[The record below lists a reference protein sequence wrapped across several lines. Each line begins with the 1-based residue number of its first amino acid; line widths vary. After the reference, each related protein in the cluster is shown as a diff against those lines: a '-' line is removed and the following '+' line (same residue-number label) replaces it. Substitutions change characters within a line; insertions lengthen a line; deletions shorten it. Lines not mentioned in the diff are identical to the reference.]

1 MADRF
6 DSPVDV
12 EAAEQGLSGL
22 GQMAVAVGIAVFTL
36 ALLNAHALAAWAD
49 GLEPG
54 ARSARIST
62 VAHRLANRTA
72 ARGLDGPRAA
82 LKSGWDD
89 IKAARWPDQA
99 PDQALDQADAS
110 ADQR

>member
-12 EAAEQGLSGL
+12 EADEVGLSGL
-22 GQMAVAVGIAVFTL
+22 ALMTTALLFAVVTL

-54 ARSARIST
+54 ARSARIGA
-62 VAHRLANRTA
+62 VAHGLADRTA
-72 ARGLDGPRAA
+72 ARGLDGPH
-82 LKSGWDD
+82 
-89 IKAARWPDQA
+89 
-99 PDQALDQADAS
+99 
-110 ADQR
+110 